1 MAGTIRGPGHR
12 ARAKLISSSFTGQ
25 NDITT
30 RCYLKTAV
38 PVIKT
43 RRMAEQM
50 VTCGKNG
57 SHMRWEVSR
66 LGVVTGRLPGEALV
80 ESSLRASPR
89 GRTVNPAN
97 CIWGVERVWPEIR
110 SQVVRI
116 AQVLLDCRP
125 HGEFRIYFRD
135 IFEDT
140 ENVLS
145 RGSPRSD

>member
-1 MAGTIRGPGHR
+1 MAGTIRGPGYR

-43 RRMAEQM
+43 GRMTEQM

-66 LGVVTGRLPGEALV
+66 LGVVTGRLPGQAPGEELSTQQLCLGSGEGVARDKV
-80 ESSLRASPR
+80 AGYSHSPGPAGLLATR
-89 GRTVNPAN
+89 GN
-97 CIWGVERVWPEIR
+97 
-110 SQVVRI
+110 
-116 AQVLLDCRP
+116 L
-125 HGEFRIYFRD
+125 EFTSV

-145 RGSPRSD
+145 RGSPRPD